1 MKPADEFRPAVK
13 WAFAS
18 RISLVL
24 IGPNWSQVAGNFT
37 SVWLHL
43 MFLFVCF
50 FICFFVCL
58 FGNGNV
64 LDDFN
69 WIIIQIMSFHR
80 WLSFS
85 PLTGRMQ
92 SVRIIPQCFHGLV
105 VCIPF
110 KSLNRFDLN
119 LKSWFGWLGWI
130 QSSQFGGFLERF
142 LAGFFNICWID
153 YWSADRS
160 CWISTGFYFGWWT
173 LVHDEINKIAW
184 NGPLLTSSLPAGC
197 YVVTSARVLPAGS
210 LRHGQKVH
218 QPIATSV
225 FKRRAR
231 NKNIS

>member
-1 MKPADEFRPAVK
+1 MNEAGGWIPAGSEMGVCVSYFTRFDWTQLKPSGGKFHFGLAPFDVFVCL
-13 WAFAS
+13 F
-18 RISLVL
+18 LYL
-24 IGPNWSQVAGNFT
+24 F
-37 SVWLHL
+37 LY
-43 MFLFVCF
+43 LFV
-50 FICFFVCL
+50 CFFVCL

-69 WIIIQIMSFHR
+69 WIIIQIMSFHC

-130 QSSQFGGFLERF
+130 QSSQFGGFLEGFLAGF

-173 LVHDEINKIAW
+173 SVHDEKKKWNK
-184 NGPLLTSSLPAGC
+184 
-197 YVVTSARVLPAGS
+197 
-210 LRHGQKVH
+210 
-218 QPIATSV
+218 
-225 FKRRAR
+225 
-231 NKNIS
+231 